1 MPRGRTPARP
11 RVRRLKR
18 GQTDTPCAGHA
29 MANDVDAFMATMV
42 ARSRPVPIERAVAL
56 VREHYGFETHAERLT
71 GERDEN
77 FRLSAPNGAEYVLK
91 IASSAEEPAVTDLPT
106 AALLHLEK
114 IDPSF
119 PCPRVLR
126 EPQGGSHVRF
136 TDEDGHERTARV
148 LTYLPGRLLGA
159 AARSQRQRAA
169 CGRTGA
175 RLTRALHNFEHP
187 AAYRVIV
194 WDVRHAVQVR
204 RLLEQLPHLP
214 CRQAAADLLERI
226 VPIVESQLPCL
237 RQQVVHN
244 DLNPLN
250 ILVDPAHEE
259 RVTGIID
266 FGDVTHTALI
276 ADVAVTAAE
285 LIPEDCMAK
294 TGRARAAVLD
304 IASAYHEKLPLLQEE
319 LVVLGS
325 LVAARLVA
333 NVVVHEWHR
342 HHNPSGGH
350 YAALAPDFI
359 RARLEIAGE
368 LLLEE
373 FNV

>member
-1 MPRGRTPARP
+1 MTS
-11 RVRRLKR
+11 
-18 GQTDTPCAGHA
+18 
-29 MANDVDAFMATMV
+29 DVDAFMATMV
-42 ARSRPVPIERAVAL
+42 VQSQPVAIERALVL
-56 VREHYGFETHAERLT
+56 VREHYGLETRAARLT

-77 FRLSAPNGAEYVLK
+77 FRLSAADGPEYVLK
-91 IASSAEEPAVTDLPT
+91 IANPAEEPAVTDLPT

-119 PCPRVLR
+119 PCPRVVR
-126 EPQGGSHVRF
+126 ERNGGTHVRF

-148 LTYLPGRLLGA
+148 LTYLPGKLLGT

-169 CGRTGA
+169 CGRMGA
-175 RLTRALHNFEHP
+175 RLTTALRTFEHP
-187 AAYRVIV
+187 AAHRAVV
-194 WDVRHAVQVR
+194 WDVRHAAQVR

-214 CRQAAADLLERI
+214 CRQAADDLLRRI
-226 VPIVESQLPCL
+226 LPVIEGRLPCL

-250 ILVDPAHEE
+250 ILVDLTDEE

-266 FGDVTHTALI
+266 FGDITHTVLI

-285 LIPEDCMAK
+285 LIPLDCTPR
-294 TGRARAAVLD
+294 TGGARAAVLD
-304 IASAYHEKLPLLQEE
+304 VARAYHERLPLLQQE
-319 LVVLGS
+319 LAVLGT

-333 NVVVHEWHR
+333 NVVVHEWHL

-350 YAALAPDFI
+350 YTALDADFI
-359 RARLEIAGE
+359 RARLQIAE
-368 LLLEE
+368 EQLLEE
-373 FNV
+373 FKL

>member
-1 MPRGRTPARP
+1 M
-11 RVRRLKR
+11 
-18 GQTDTPCAGHA
+18 
-29 MANDVDAFMATMV
+29 
-42 ARSRPVPIERAVAL
+42 
-56 VREHYGFETHAERLT
+56 
-71 GERDEN
+71 
-77 FRLSAPNGAEYVLK
+77 
-91 IASSAEEPAVTDLPT
+91 
-106 AALLHLEK
+106 
-114 IDPSF
+114 
-119 PCPRVLR
+119 
-126 EPQGGSHVRF
+126 
-136 TDEDGHERTARV
+136 
-148 LTYLPGRLLGA
+148 
-159 AARSQRQRAA
+159 
-169 CGRTGA
+169 
-175 RLTRALHNFEHP
+175 TRALHNFEHP

-250 ILVDPAHEE
+250 ILVDPADEE

-285 LIPEDCMAK
+285 LIPEDCIAK
-294 TGRARAAVLD
+294 TGRAPAAVLD
-304 IASAYHEKLPLLQEE
+304 IATAYHEKLPLLQEE

-373 FNV
+373 FHV

>member
-1 MPRGRTPARP
+1 
-11 RVRRLKR
+11 
-18 GQTDTPCAGHA
+18 

-42 ARSRPVPIERAVAL
+42 VQSSPVLIERAVAL
-56 VREHYGFETHAERLT
+56 VREHYGLETHAARLT

-77 FRLSAPNGAEYVLK
+77 FKLSAPDGTEYVLK
-91 IASSAEEPAVTDLPT
+91 IANSAEQPAVTDLPT

-114 IDPSF
+114 IDPTF
-119 PCPRVLR
+119 PCPRVVR
-126 EPQGGSHVRF
+126 ERNGGTRVRF

-148 LTYLPGRLLGA
+148 LTYLAGKLLGT
-159 AARSQRQRAA
+159 AARSQRQRAS
-169 CGRTGA
+169 CGRMGA
-175 RLTRALHNFEHP
+175 RLTAALRNLEHP
-187 AAYRVIV
+187 AAHRAIV
-194 WDVRHAVQVR
+194 WDVRHAAQVR

-214 CRQAAADLLERI
+214 CRQAAADLLRRI

-237 RQQVVHN
+237 RQQLVHN

-250 ILVDPAHEE
+250 ILVDPADDG

-285 LIPEDCMAK
+285 LIPEDCTAQ

-304 IASAYHEKLPLLQEE
+304 IATAYHERLPLLPQE
-319 LVVLGS
+319 LVVLGP

-333 NVVVHEWHR
+333 NVVVHEWHI

-350 YAALAPDFI
+350 YAALDPNFI
-359 RARLEIAGE
+359 RARLDIAEE

-373 FNV
+373 FNL